1 VWGNIDAGEY
11 DDPVNDFSEGGGTGP
26 WDATEIDVWAE
37 YGHPI
42 GSSFTGTMGGLL
54 YLFPNESGL
63 TNEANQTF
71 EVYGKLQATG
81 VLLAP
86 KVAAFLDVAKVNG
99 LYLETSL
106 SHTLKEIKGFP
117 ITFGA
122 LAGWSAGQAVNAD
135 DPAQIANFAEN
146 GLTHLDFSATGAVAA
161 GPVVL
166 RADGAPAHPQR
177 RVHQVHQARG
187 HQRRERLGRAH
198 PHLVEAAHAGSGDPG
213 VGSEAPRDIPRGL
226 SSLSPRRPAHWQ
238 NRHRSGPIR
247 QRAIAELAVGRCC
260 PSSTPG
266 APRSARRHE
275 SLRVHAQRLEH
286 EIPGDPHL
294 ASGCSLRPTQHSEI
308 VLAPAEHRASQ
319 RQPAGVPEP
328 RLNRPVAASARHQ
341 FRRARSPRAPTRW
354 RRLPSSTPGR
364 SESLRRPTAS
374 SSSTELSPVLIPEPA
389 RTCRQLN
396 RRRSRRLG
404 MLALRLSPCLAG

>member
-1 VWGNIDAGEY
+1 VVFAALAGPAPLAGQVILTSDAGAFNNYTWRGVTLTNKLVVQPDAYLTVPGGGGSAVLGVWGNIDAGEY

-42 GSSFTGTMGGLL
+42 GSGFTGTMGGLL

-146 GLTHLDFSATGAVAA
+146 GLTHLDFSASGAVAA

-166 RADGAPAHPQR
+166 APTAHLLIPSD
-177 RVHQVHQARG
+177 
-187 HQRRERLGRAH
+187 EYTKFTK
-198 PHLVEAAHAGSGDPG
+198 PG
-213 VGSEAPRDIPRGL
+213 VTNDVKGWVGLTLTWSKPLTPAP
-226 SSLSPRRPAHWQ
+226 
-238 NRHRSGPIR
+238 
-247 QRAIAELAVGRCC
+247 V
-260 PSSTPG
+260 
-266 APRSARRHE
+266 
-275 SLRVHAQRLEH
+275 
-286 EIPGDPHL
+286 
-294 ASGCSLRPTQHSEI
+294 TQE
-308 VLAPAEHRASQ
+308 
-319 RQPAGVPEP
+319 
-328 RLNRPVAASARHQ
+328 
-341 FRRARSPRAPTRW
+341 
-354 RRLPSSTPGR
+354 
-364 SESLRRPTAS
+364 
-374 SSSTELSPVLIPEPA
+374 
-389 RTCRQLN
+389 
-396 RRRSRRLG
+396 
-404 MLALRLSPCLAG
+404 

>member
-1 VWGNIDAGEY
+1 MQQQRGFWRGAVVFAALAGPAPLAGQVILTSDAGAFNNYTWRGVTLTNKLVVQPDAYLTVPGGGGSAVLGVWGNIDAGEY

-42 GSSFTGTMGGLL
+42 GSGFTGTMGGLL

-106 SHTLKEIKGFP
+106 SHTLKEFKGFP

-146 GLTHLDFSATGAVAA
+146 GLTHLDFSASGAVAA

-166 RADGAPAHPQR
+166 APTAHLLIPSD
-177 RVHQVHQARG
+177 
-187 HQRRERLGRAH
+187 EYTKFTK
-198 PHLVEAAHAGSGDPG
+198 PG
-213 VGSEAPRDIPRGL
+213 VTNDVKGWVGLTLTWSKPLTSAP
-226 SSLSPRRPAHWQ
+226 
-238 NRHRSGPIR
+238 
-247 QRAIAELAVGRCC
+247 V
-260 PSSTPG
+260 
-266 APRSARRHE
+266 
-275 SLRVHAQRLEH
+275 
-286 EIPGDPHL
+286 
-294 ASGCSLRPTQHSEI
+294 TQE
-308 VLAPAEHRASQ
+308 
-319 RQPAGVPEP
+319 
-328 RLNRPVAASARHQ
+328 
-341 FRRARSPRAPTRW
+341 
-354 RRLPSSTPGR
+354 
-364 SESLRRPTAS
+364 
-374 SSSTELSPVLIPEPA
+374 
-389 RTCRQLN
+389 
-396 RRRSRRLG
+396 
-404 MLALRLSPCLAG
+404 